1 MKIFN
6 HQYKGFGIHPSEFR
20 VYVEKIDG
28 IYHICFEDLGIG
40 TSVTNASEQLA
51 SEMIIDLNVMPDI
64 CKFYETYDHPEGRT
78 FDEIT
83 YTWMGIMAKHPEWK
97 ASKKQKI
104 FNFK

>member
-1 MKIFN
+1 
-6 HQYKGFGIHPSEFR
+6 
-20 VYVEKIDG
+20 
-28 IYHICFEDLGIG
+28 
-40 TSVTNASEQLA
+40 
-51 SEMIIDLNVMPDI
+51 MPDI